1 VAVLWMLLGNYQA
14 RVDEKGRLKIPAA
27 FLEELREHGNQFFV
41 TSENG
46 DFVRIYPMRYWRG
59 IEEKLA
65 KLSSHNKTR
74 QKFLARMN
82 YYGQIVE
89 VDGQGRLLI
98 QPILREAAQ
107 MKGDVDVMG
116 SLDYLDVWNHV
127 RFLETLGKNPMTDED
142 EKTLD
147 ALGI

>member
-1 VAVLWMLLGNYQA
+1 MLLGNHQA
-14 RVDEKGRLKIPAA
+14 RVDEKGRLKIPVA
-27 FLEELREHGNQFFV
+27 FLEELREAGNQFFV
-41 TSENG
+41 TSESG
-46 DFVRIYPMRYWRG
+46 EFVRIYPMRYWRG

-82 YYGQIVE
+82 YYGQVVE
-89 VDGQGRLLI
+89 VDSQGRLLI
-98 QPILREAAQ
+98 QPVLREAAQ

-116 SLDYLDVWNHV
+116 NLDYLDVWNHV
-127 RFLETLGKNPMTDED
+127 RFLETMGKNPMTDED

-147 ALGI
+147 ELGI